1 MRRTLVTLALG
12 LLFAAATGCASLG
25 VGSPFNNDPLTG
37 GAAAGVSQL
46 LDVPLPVGMER
57 YASHGYLAYGADGSR
72 EGLETLRGN
81 VDASQT
87 AQSLF
92 TALQSQGWQ
101 LRLSLRKGDRA
112 VYVYEKGP
120 ALAVLAFRRQTVLTI
135 LEIWSGSRLPD
146 GASLSLPGSESPAPE
161 LPGEEYPPLDNNGA
175 AEPAASP
182 RPAPGTTEEWGSGT
196 AGSGGLQERSL

>member
-1 MRRTLVTLALG
+1 MRRTLVTLVLG
-12 LLFAAATGCASLG
+12 LLFAAATGCASFG
-25 VGSPFNNDPLTG
+25 VGNPFSNDPLTG
-37 GAAAGVSQL
+37 GTAAGVSQL

-57 YASHGYLAYGADGSR
+57 YASHGYLTYAVDGGR

-81 VDASQT
+81 VDASRA

-112 VYVYEKGP
+112 VYVYEKGTT
-120 ALAVLAFRRQTVLTI
+120 LAVLAFRRQTVLTI

-146 GASLSLPGSESPAPE
+146 GASLSLPGSESPTAE
-161 LPGEEYPPLDNNGA
+161 LPGEAYPPLDTTGA

-182 RPAPGTTEEWGSGT
+182 RPAPGTTEQWGGSAT
-196 AGSGGLQERSL
+196 GSGGLQERSL